1 MSSSSAGTP
10 GIGGAPPSTDTGVT
24 ARERLRVLLRDPAR
38 LWQYFG
44 IPIVVAVA
52 ITLTVSYVSG
62 QELIG
67 REERSLDTDLLT
79 ALALQHVRLG
89 LTVVFWVL
97 VIAIPLGVLLTRPWA
112 KPYAPAFIGVANAGQ
127 AIPSFGLMV
136 LFAIWLGTGETAAV
150 AATVAYCIL
159 PVLRN
164 TMVGL
169 NQVDPSIIEAA
180 RGMGMTKR
188 GVLLQIELPLS
199 VPVMLAGV
207 RTALILAIGTITLG
221 ALIGAGTVGRTI
233 NSGIISFSDPVL
245 VTGAVA
251 AASLALLVDWAAGII
266 EDFVRP
272 KGL

>member
-1 MSSSSAGTP
+1 MSRGSSSSTP
-10 GIGGAPPSTDTGVT
+10 GVGGPPAWGTVRASQRGR
-24 ARERLRVLLRDPAR
+24 AILRDPAR
-38 LWQYFG
+38 VWQYFG
-44 IPIVVAVA
+44 IPVVVVVAV
-52 ITLTVSYVSG
+52 TLTVTFVSG
-62 QELIG
+62 QELIS
-67 REERSLDTDLLT
+67 REERALNPDLLL
-79 ALALQHVRLG
+79 ALGLQHVRLG

-97 VIAIPLGVLLTRPWA
+97 VLSIPLGVMLTRPWA
-112 KPYAPAFIGVANAGQ
+112 KPYAPAFIAVANAGQ

-136 LFAIWLGTGETAAV
+136 LFAIWIGTGETAAV

-221 ALIGAGTVGRTI
+221 ALIGAGTFGRTI
-233 NSGIISFSDPVL
+233 NAGIIGFSDPVL

-251 AASLALLVDWAAGII
+251 AASLALLVDWAAGIV